1 MIFASDGRRNK
12 EIAIWIGK
20 GTAALLELHRSAL
33 KKMALLNTVTA
44 CLKFVFA
51 PILTYGHEY
60 WIMNESVLA
69 SVQAT
74 AKGFIPKR

>member
-33 KKMALLNTVTA
+33 KKMVLLNTVTA
-44 CLKFVFA
+44 CFKVVFA
-51 PILTYGHEY
+51 PILTYGYEY

-74 AKGFIPKR
+74 AKVFISKR

>member
-1 MIFASDGRRNK
+1 MIFTSDGRRNK

-20 GTAALLELHRSAL
+20 GTAVLLELYRSAV